1 MQLLCMILE
10 NYQRMELEKKKNRI
24 QKQMHKGPIIRYHS
38 LTMPLIEELP
48 PEPEISVDEDRYIYI
63 DINKAQLTKNIVGID
78 GKFVAPLAKKKNLRI
93 IQFLVYLWARR
104 RFMRTVYGIS

>member
-1 MQLLCMILE
+1 
-10 NYQRMELEKKKNRI
+10 MELEKKKNRI

-63 DINKAQLTKNIVGID
+63 DINKAQFTKNIAGIEE
-78 GKFVAPLAKKKNLRI
+78 KFVAPLPPPPKKKEP
-93 IQFLVYLWARR
+93 
-104 RFMRTVYGIS
+104 

>member
-1 MQLLCMILE
+1 
-10 NYQRMELEKKKNRI
+10 MELEKKKNRI

-63 DINKAQLTKNIVGID
+63 DINKAQFTKNIAEIKK
-78 GKFVAPLAKKKNLRI
+78 KFVASPLPPSPTTRKK
-93 IQFLVYLWARR
+93 
-104 RFMRTVYGIS
+104 RTAESYN

>member
-1 MQLLCMILE
+1 MILE

-63 DINKAQLTKNIVGID
+63 NINKAQFTKNIAGIEEE
-78 GKFVAPLAKKKNLRI
+78 FIAPLPSPQKRNVDSRI
-93 IQFLVYLWARR
+93 MQFLVYL
-104 RFMRTVYGIS
+104 

>member
-63 DINKAQLTKNIVGID
+63 DINKAQFTKNIAGIEEN
-78 GKFVAPLAKKKNLRI
+78 FVAPLHPPQKRTVDSRI
-93 IQFLVYLWARR
+93 MQFLVY
-104 RFMRTVYGIS
+104 I